1 MKNDRK
7 KRIWLRLD
15 NAAKIFPASMRSTWS
30 NVFRLS
36 VDFSEK
42 VDPEALSRAV
52 GRAAARFPS
61 ISVRLGKGLFWYYLE
76 ESERAPRIR
85 KEQCRPLLPMRKKE
99 MSRLALRVLYYE
111 NRVAVEYFHSLT
123 DGTGALT
130 FLKTLAAI
138 YLEERYGER
147 FYGSSGILDPGD
159 EPDGEELEDA
169 FLRYAGPTAAKRE
182 MPYAFRLTGV
192 PEPDGFLHVTRG
204 TLSCAQLLS
213 EARKKGVSVTTYLA
227 ASLCL
232 CLARIQRRRVA
243 QSKEKAVRVQ
253 IPVNLR
259 KHFPSRTVRN
269 FVAVY
274 NVGME
279 KGETDADF
287 DEILSRIHHQMAL
300 FNTPR
305 NLRAVFTANVN
316 SEKGIAI
323 RLVPLF
329 LKNIVMRAVF
339 DRVGES
345 LACLCLSNLGPVAVP
360 EEMEKYVTGFDFIIG
375 PQAKAPYNC
384 AVASYGDALRIHL
397 VRNTVEPELE
407 KEFFSFLASQGLSV
421 TLESNE
427 R

>member
-1 MKNDRK
+1 MKKEEK

-36 VDFSEK
+36 VDFSEE
-42 VDPEALSRAV
+42 VDPEALQRAV
-52 GRAAARFPS
+52 NRVATRFPS
-61 ISVRLGKGLFWYYLE
+61 VCVRLGKGLFWYYLE
-76 ESERAPRIR
+76 ESAKAPKIR
-85 KEQCRPLLPMRKKE
+85 KEMCQPLLPMRRKE
-99 MSRLALRVLYYE
+99 ISRLALRVLYYE
-111 NRVAVEYFHSLT
+111 NRVAVEFFHALT
-123 DGTGALT
+123 DGSGAT
-130 FLKTLAAI
+130 VFLKTLAAV
-138 YLEERYGER
+138 YLEERYGLS
-147 FYGSSGILDPGD
+147 FYGADGILDPKDVPD
-159 EPDGEELEDA
+159 EEELEDA

-182 MPYAFRLTGV
+182 MPHAFHLTGR

-204 TLSCAQLLS
+204 TVSCS
-213 EARKKGVSVTTYLA
+213 EILAEAKKKGVSLTTYLSA
-227 ASLCL
+227 ALCL
-232 CLARIQRRRVA
+232 CLEKIQKKKVA
-243 QSKEKAVRVQ
+243 PGREKAVRVQ

-279 KGETDADF
+279 KGETDAEF
-287 DEILSRIHHQMAL
+287 DEILSRVHHQMAL

-316 SEKGIAI
+316 SEKGMVI
-323 RLVPLF
+323 RMVPLF

-345 LACLCLSNLGPVAVP
+345 LACLCLSNLGPVHLP
-360 EEMEKYVTGFDFIIG
+360 DEMAKYIRGFDFIIG

-384 AVASYGDALRIHL
+384 GVVSYGDSLRIHL

-407 KEFFSFLASQGLSV
+407 REFFGFLASRGLAV

>member
-1 MKNDRK
+1 MKKENK

-15 NAAKIFPASMRSTWS
+15 NAAKIFPASMRSSWS

-36 VDFSEK
+36 VSFREN
-42 VDPEALSRAV
+42 VDPEALT
-52 GRAAARFPS
+52 RAAVRVAKRFPS
-61 ISVRLGKGLFWYYLE
+61 VCVRLGTGLFWYYLE
-76 ESERAPRIR
+76 ESKQAPQIR
-85 KEQCRPLLPMRKKE
+85 EEGCQPLLPMRKKE
-99 MSRLALRVLYYE
+99 MSRIAVRVLYYE
-111 NRVAVEYFHSLT
+111 NRLAVEFFHALT
-123 DGTGALT
+123 DGSGAMV
-130 FLKTLAAI
+130 FIKTLAAI
-138 YLEERYGER
+138 YLEECYGVA
-147 FYGSSGILDPGD
+147 FYDGEGVLFPDS
-159 EPDGEELEDA
+159 EPDAEELEDA
-169 FLRYAGPTAAKRE
+169 FLRYAGPTAAKRTI
-182 MPYAFRLTGV
+182 PSAFHLTGE
-192 PEPDGFLHVTRG
+192 PEPDGFLHVTCG
-204 TLSCAQLLS
+204 TLSCAQILAAAK
-213 EARKKGVSVTTYLA
+213 EKGVSLTTYLSA
-227 ASLCL
+227 AL
-232 CLARIQRRRVA
+232 CLALEKIQQRRVA
-243 QSKEKAVRVQ
+243 PAKEKAVRVQ

-259 KHFPSRTVRN
+259 KHFPSRTLRN

-279 KGETDADF
+279 KGETDAEF

-300 FNTPR
+300 YNTPR

-316 SEKGIAI
+316 SEKGMAI

-345 LACLCLSNLGPVAVP
+345 LACLCLSNLGPVKLP
-360 EEMEKYVTGFDFIIG
+360 KGMEEYVTGFDFIIG

-384 AVASYGDALRIHL
+384 GVVSYGDKLRIHL

-407 KEFFSFLASQGLSV
+407 REFFTFLSSQGLDV

>member
-1 MKNDRK
+1 MKKETK

-36 VDFSEK
+36 VDFSEA

-52 GRAAARFPS
+52 KRAAKRFPS
-61 ISVRLGKGLFWYYLE
+61 ISVRLGTGLFWYYLE
-76 ESERAPRIR
+76 ESERAPKVC
-85 KEQCRPLLPMRKKE
+85 KEHCQPLLPMRKRE

-111 NRVAVEYFHSLT
+111 NRVAVEFFHALT
-123 DGTGALT
+123 DGTGAMV

-138 YLEERYGER
+138 YLEERYGVR
-147 FYGSSGILDPGD
+147 CYGSHGILTPEDA
-159 EPDGEELEDA
+159 PDQEELEDA

-182 MPYAFRLTGV
+182 MPFAFRLTGT

-204 TLSCAQLLS
+204 TLSCSELLS
-213 EARKKGVSVTTYLA
+213 VARKKGVSVTTYLA
-227 ASLCL
+227 AAFCV
-232 CLARIQRRRVA
+232 CLARIQKRRVSE
-243 QSKEKAVRVQ
+243 SKEKAVRVQ

-259 KHFPSRTVRN
+259 KHFPSRTMRN

-287 DEILSRIHHQMAL
+287 EEILSRIHHQMAL

-305 NLRAVFTANVN
+305 NLRAVFTTNVN
-316 SEKGIAI
+316 SEKGLAI

-345 LACLCLSNLGPVAVP
+345 LACLCLSNLGPVQLPP
-360 EEMEKYVTGFDFIIG
+360 EMTEYVTGFDFIIG

-384 AVASYGDALRIHL
+384 AVASYGDSLRIHL

-407 KEFFSFLASQGLSV
+407 KEFFSFLSSQGLCV

>member
-1 MKNDRK
+1 MKKDIK

-36 VDFSEK
+36 VDFSES
-42 VDPEALSRAV
+42 VDPEALARAV
-52 GRAAARFPS
+52 KRAAARFPS
-61 ISVRLGKGLFWYYLE
+61 ISVRLGKGFFWYYLE
-76 ESERAPRIR
+76 ESARAPKIR
-85 KEQCRPLLPMRKKE
+85 KEQCQPLLPMRRQE
-99 MSRLALRVLYYE
+99 MSRLALRVLYFE
-111 NRVAVEYFHSLT
+111 NRVAVEFFHALT
-123 DGTGALT
+123 DGTGAT
-130 FLKTLAAI
+130 VFLKTLAAI
-138 YLEERYGER
+138 YLEERYGVR
-147 FYGSSGILDPGD
+147 FYGSHGIADPEE
-159 EPDGEELEDA
+159 EPLEEELEDA

-182 MPYAFRLTGV
+182 MPYAFRLTGT
-192 PEPDGFLHVTRG
+192 PESDGFLHVTRG
-204 TLSCAQLLS
+204 TLSCGELLS
-213 EARKKGVSVTTYLA
+213 EARKRGVSVTTYLA

-232 CLARIQRRRVA
+232 CLARIQKRRVA

-305 NLRAVFTANVN
+305 NLRAVFTTNVN
-316 SEKGIAI
+316 SEKGLVI

-345 LACLCLSNLGPVAVP
+345 LACLCLSNLGPVQVP
-360 EEMEKYVTGFDFIIG
+360 KEMEQYVTGFDFIIG

-384 AVASYGDALRIHL
+384 AVASYGDQLRLHL

-407 KEFFSFLASQGLSV
+407 KEFFSFLSSQGLSV

>member
-1 MKNDRK
+1 MRK
-7 KRIWLRLD
+7 EGKPRIWLRLD

-36 VDFSEK
+36 VDFRDE
-42 VDPEALSRAV
+42 VDPEALARAV
-52 GRAAARFPS
+52 KRAAKRFPS
-61 ISVRLGKGLFWYYLE
+61 ICVRLGNGLFWYYLE
-76 ESERAPRIR
+76 ESARAPKIR
-85 KEQCRPLLPMRKKE
+85 AEQCQPLLPMRKRE
-99 MSRLALRVLYYE
+99 MSRLALRVLFYE
-111 NRVAVEYFHSLT
+111 NRVAVEFFHALT
-123 DGTGALT
+123 DGSGAMV

-138 YLEERYGER
+138 YLEERYGVR
-147 FYGSSGILDPGD
+147 FYGSEGILSPEDAPD
-159 EPDGEELEDA
+159 EEELEDA

-182 MPYAFRLTGV
+182 MPYAFRLTGI

-204 TLSCAQLLS
+204 TLSCSAVLA
-213 EARKKGVSVTTYLA
+213 EAKKKGVSMTTYLA
-227 ASLCL
+227 AALCY
-232 CLARIQRRRVA
+232 CLEKIQKRRVA
-243 QSKEKAVRVQ
+243 PSKEKAVRIQ

-279 KGETDADF
+279 KGETDAEF

-316 SEKGIAI
+316 SEKGMAI

-345 LACLCLSNLGPVAVP
+345 LACLCLSNLGPVRLP
-360 EEMEKYVTGFDFIIG
+360 CGMTEYVTGFDFIIG

-384 AVASYGDALRIHL
+384 GVVSYGDELRIHL

-407 KEFFSFLASQGLSV
+407 KEFFTFLASRGLTP